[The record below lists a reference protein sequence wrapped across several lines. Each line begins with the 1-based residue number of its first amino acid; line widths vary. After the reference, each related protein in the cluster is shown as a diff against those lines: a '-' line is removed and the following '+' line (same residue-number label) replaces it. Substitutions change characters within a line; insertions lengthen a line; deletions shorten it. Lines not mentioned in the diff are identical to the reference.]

1 MNWENIWM
9 GFFVWEFEIR
19 DCANSKNLIKKCPE
33 NHPEEAE
40 ELSIKVAKY
49 FKAHINCSQ
58 LSYRNA
64 DVKFQKKYEKEMNE
78 YKELYQQEK
87 EISYGLAKR
96 YTQCTNINDRL
107 LRENFG
113 YRMEIKTMQEKE
125 ERKKKQENRLNKKI
139 KLLRQKK
146 QELIDEIKNLEVDK
160 TLIIYEKIIPVQS
173 FAIPDLERE
182 PDETSSMDGNDCED
196 REEDPNPKPRKKAKL
211 NLKKEEKWWRKM
223 MKRN

>member
-1 MNWENIWM
+1 M
-9 GFFVWEFEIR
+9 
-19 DCANSKNLIKKCPE
+19 
-33 NHPEEAE
+33 
-40 ELSIKVAKY
+40 AKY

-87 EISYGLAKR
+87 EISYGLTKR

-125 ERKKKQENRLNKKI
+125 ERKKNKKI
-139 KLLRQKK
+139 
-146 QELIDEIKNLEVDK
+146 D
-160 TLIIYEKIIPVQS
+160 
-173 FAIPDLERE
+173 
-182 PDETSSMDGNDCED
+182 
-196 REEDPNPKPRKKAKL
+196 
-211 NLKKEEKWWRKM
+211 
-223 MKRN
+223 